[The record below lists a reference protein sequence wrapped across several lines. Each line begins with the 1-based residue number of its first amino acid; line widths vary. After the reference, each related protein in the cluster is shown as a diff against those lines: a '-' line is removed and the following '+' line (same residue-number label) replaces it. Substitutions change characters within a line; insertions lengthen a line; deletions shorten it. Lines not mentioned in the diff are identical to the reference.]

1 LRNILIVLL
10 FMIFLLEIFLKI
22 HDPFGLDY
30 FGHVFEY
37 VDELVY
43 NEKYSYSHKNNSRT
57 KIGRIKIETNSYG
70 MRWKELAEPKTKKRL
85 LILGDSVVF
94 GWGVKQ
100 DRMFPELI
108 RRKRNDIEVISAGV
122 GSWNTVDQ
130 YEWLR
135 ENYKSLALDE
145 LLLVITDND
154 IFSKK
159 SIRDLGND
167 KIRSIKAYLVKN
179 SKSFAFAYWTYKR
192 VDSRNPT
199 IEENYFARKALLEIY
214 WLCKKKDIKFKIL
227 LYGSEDDVRR
237 KYSLSRYNNIAL
249 WRLKMKRK
257 KELNYLPDN
266 FLIKENQISNIDG
279 HLNAMGHW
287 MLAQYIL
294 QEVL

>member
-1 LRNILIVLL
+1 MLKKNLIILFATACLFEISLRIY
-10 FMIFLLEIFLKI
+10 
-22 HDPFGLDY
+22 DPWGLDY
-30 FGHVFEY
+30 FGYVFEY

-43 NEKYSYSHKNNSRT
+43 NEGYGYLHKKNSRT

-70 MRWKELAEPKTKKRL
+70 MRWRELTEPKAKKRL

-94 GWGVKQ
+94 GWSVKQ
-100 DRMFPELI
+100 DRIFPELI
-108 RRKRNDIEVISAGV
+108 DIMRNDREVVSAGV

-130 YEWLR
+130 YEWLK

-167 KIRSIKAYLVKN
+167 RIRSMKVFLVKN
-179 SKSFAFAYWTYKR
+179 FKSFAFAYWTYKR

-199 IEENYFARKALLEIY
+199 IEENYFSRKALLGIY
-214 WLCKKKDIKFKIL
+214 RLCKDEDIKFKIL
-227 LYGSEDDVRR
+227 LYGSEDDIKR
-237 KYSLSRYNNIAL
+237 KYAL
-249 WRLKMKRK
+249 NMYSNVIFWRLNMRG
-257 KELNYLPDN
+257 KELQYLPDN
-266 FLIKENQISNIDG
+266 LLIQENQISKIDR

-287 MLAQYIL
+287 KLAKYIL
-294 QEVL
+294 RDVL